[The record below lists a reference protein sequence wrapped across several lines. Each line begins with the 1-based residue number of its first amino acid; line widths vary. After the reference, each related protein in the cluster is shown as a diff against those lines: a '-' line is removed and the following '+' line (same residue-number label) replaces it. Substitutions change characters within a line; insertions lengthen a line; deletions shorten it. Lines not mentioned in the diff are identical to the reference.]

1 MPAIYKSPNVIP
13 GSHAD
18 TAGCRYCPQYICRH
32 CTGLKK
38 CNDTWEAWKDKPDII
53 LGSTKYTQVLPRE

>member
-1 MPAIYKSPNVIP
+1 MAARYKSRDIVP

-18 TAGCRYCPQYICRH
+18 TVGCRYCPQHICRH

-38 CNDTWEAWKDKPDII
+38 CNDTWVEWEGRPDVI
-53 LGSTKYTQVLPRE
+53 LGGAGYATALPRE